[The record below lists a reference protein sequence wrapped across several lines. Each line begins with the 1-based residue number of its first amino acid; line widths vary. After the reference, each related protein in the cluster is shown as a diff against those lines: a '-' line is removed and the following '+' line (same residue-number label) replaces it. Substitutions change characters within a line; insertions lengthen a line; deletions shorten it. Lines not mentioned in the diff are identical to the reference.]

1 MFLLIALVLLRTG
14 SSQITEYRQGQI
26 LDSLPVTTSPGE
38 TFALYLPKD
47 HDPKNLSSVLFIFD
61 PAGRGSTGLQPFIAG
76 AEQYNYILICSNNS
90 RNGPYETG
98 LGIAERLFNHV
109 FSHFKIDEQRIY
121 TAGFSGGSR
130 LAATIAI
137 LSDRIQGVIGCGAG
151 FSLNTNYIPSPKDSF
166 SYAGLVGDRDMNYQE
181 MMKAGRWLTTM
192 NIENEIYTYED
203 GHNWPPATQLLRAF
217 GWLELQAYK
226 KGIKERDDRVIQR
239 VFSDEI
245 SRVRPLENDGMIP
258 DVVMEYERAIRNF
271 SAFLTLDSISAK
283 VTELKKSR
291 AYKQAFKD
299 ISRVARLEDTLTS
312 RFGRRFSEEESRAK
326 STDNFNWWKK
336 QLKRLDETYVDS
348 DRKILQKMGERLRYQ
363 LFALAIESFEGHVR
377 NNRREK
383 ALYCSEFLMVQGPNN
398 PFFHFRLALGFAR
411 LGQKEESMVHLE
423 AALKNGWKDIE
434 RLHDAEEFR
443 DLRKDPRFTHLLDK
457 FG

>member
-1 MFLLIALVLLRTG
+1 MFLLIALILPQTG
-14 SSQITEYRQGQI
+14 SSQITKHRQGQI
-26 LDSLPVTTSPGE
+26 LDSLPVTVSTGE

-47 HDPKNLSSVLFIFD
+47 HDPKNSSSVLFIFD
-61 PAGRGSTGLQPFIAG
+61 PAGRGSKGIQPFIGG

-98 LGIAERLFNHV
+98 LGIAERLMNHV

-121 TAGFSGGSR
+121 IAGFSGGSR

-137 LSDRIQGVIGCGAG
+137 LSDMVQGVIGCGAG
-151 FSLNTNYIPSPKDSF
+151 FSLNTNYIPSLKDSF

-181 MMKAGRWLTTM
+181 MLKAGRWLTTM
-192 NIENEIYTYED
+192 KIENEIYTYED
-203 GHNWPPATQLLRAF
+203 SHNWPPAEQLLRAF

-226 KGIKERDDRVIQR
+226 KGIKERDDIVIR
-239 VFSDEI
+239 RAFNDEI
-245 SRVRPLENDGMIP
+245 SAARSLENDGMIL
-258 DVVMEYERAIRNF
+258 DAVREYERSVRNF
-271 SAFLTLDSISAK
+271 SAFLTLDTITAK
-283 VTELKKSR
+283 VSRLKKSNTYR
-291 AYKQAFKD
+291 QGLREIGK
-299 ISRVARLEDTLTS
+299 VARLEDTLSS

-326 STDNFNWWKK
+326 STDHFKWWKK
-336 QLKRLDETYVDS
+336 ELKKLDETYVGS
-348 DRKILQKMGERLRYQ
+348 DRNFLQKMGERLRYQ

-377 NNRREK
+377 NNRKEK
-383 ALYCSEFLMVQGPNN
+383 ARYCSEFLMVQGPDN

-411 LGQKEESMVHLE
+411 LGQKEESLVHLE
-423 AALKNGWKDIE
+423 AALINGWKDIE
-434 RLHDAEEFR
+434 RLHEAEEFR